1 MSRKIELSATGGGGP
16 GAGWDARAELRPLN
30 GGFVVWQ
37 LDADNRLRKVKTSSR
52 PLSWRE
58 ATKALRAS
66 SKYGLCADDSGDGDT
81 IFKGIYVDGVVPW
94 QADMLRLAWV
104 TYEKTSDDVLK
115 PLLKLPDDQ
124 IKKFGSP
131 SVPS

>member
-1 MSRKIELSATGGGGP
+1 
-16 GAGWDARAELRPLN
+16 
-30 GGFVVWQ
+30 
-37 LDADNRLRKVKTSSR
+37 
-52 PLSWRE
+52 
-58 ATKALRAS
+58 
-66 SKYGLCADDSGDGDT
+66 
-81 IFKGIYVDGVVPW
+81 
-94 QADMLRLAWV
+94 MLRLAWV